1 LLIHSGKGYTFKV
14 HEGEHGYWARCDEV
28 PAAITQAPT
37 LDKLAENMKE
47 ALALALKPVPPKVKK
62 KVESKKP

>member
-1 LLIHSGKGYTFKV
+1 MLIRGGKGYTFKV
-14 HEGEHGYWARCDEV
+14 HEGEHGYWARCNEV
-28 PAAITQAPT
+28 PEAITQAPT

-47 ALALALKPVPPKVKK
+47 ALALALKPVPARIKK